1 MDSARSIEIDRSV
14 VQDMMSCSV
23 ATMRRKLFLVGRED
37 RQPCSQLQM
46 LYTVYLHFQDFP
58 PTTNISWTGEHM
70 GEMVNQDHYI
80 GQRLSLKSQT
90 CTVRFIGAVKDKQGQ
105 WLGVEWDDA
114 SRGKHDG
121 THEGI
126 SYFTCMCHAQ
136 IPLSSGTQTLMLTLR
151 QKLFANRSIFST
163 AKPSMGRN
171 THLPPSVEGQVH
183 LSRRCQQR

>member
-46 LYTVYLHFQDFP
+46 LYTVYFHLQDFP

-70 GEMVNQDHYI
+70 GEMVDQDHYI

-136 IPLSSGTQTLMLTLR
+136 IPFVIRHTDPDAHPQAEALRRPQHLFYGQTKHGTKHAPSS
-151 QKLFANRSIFST
+151 K
-163 AKPSMGRN
+163 
-171 THLPPSVEGQVH
+171 H
-183 LSRRCQQR
+183 